1 MPIPMP
7 MPMPRCRC
15 PDFQMTVS
23 LTVYQLK
30 YNKKYKFSAALTVE
44 ISEKVSVIFTTVTL
58 LYFYNAEK
66 PKIHLL

>member
-44 ISEKVSVIFTTVTL
+44 ISEKV
-58 LYFYNAEK
+58 
-66 PKIHLL
+66 